1 MNTSPIKTQFLVG
14 LFLFG
19 ALGTFAQSTPKYSN
33 DYLTIGVGARAFGM
47 SNSVI
52 ASTDDVTAGY
62 WNPAGLTQ
70 QKDKLQL
77 SFMHSN
83 YQGGVANYD
92 YIGLSTKV
100 KENAALS
107 FSMVRLGIDNI
118 ANTLDLIQNGQINYD
133 RVTSFSAVDYGFYV
147 SYAQKALR
155 DGLSFG
161 GSAKIVHRKGGDFAT
176 AWGFGIDLGARYE
189 TDNNWSFAA
198 MGRDITTTF
207 NAWKYT
213 FTDAEIDVLQS
224 TGNEVPI
231 NSLELTLPTLILG
244 AAKKI
249 ELREDFSLL
258 TEVNVDFTTDGRR
271 NTLLKSNIFSGDPH
285 MGIEAGYKDIIY
297 LRGGIGSFQEIKN
310 DVVIGEEIID
320 NEVRNI
326 YGTNWT
332 FMPNVGI
339 GLNLKK
345 ITIDYALTD
354 VSNQSAALYSHVFS
368 IRAIVN
374 PVGQ

>member
-1 MNTSPIKTQFLVG
+1 MLTKTQLFIG
-14 LFLFG
+14 LFLLGGFG
-19 ALGTFAQSTPKYSN
+19 AYAQSTPKYSN
-33 DYLTIGVGARAFGM
+33 DYLKIGVGARAFGM

-62 WNPAGLTQ
+62 WNPAGLTKQ
-70 QKDKLQL
+70 EDKLQL

-107 FSMVRLGIDNI
+107 FSMVRLGVDNI
-118 ANTLDLIQNGQINYD
+118 PNTLDLIRNGQINYD
-133 RVTSFSAVDYGFYV
+133 RVTSFSAVDYGFFV
-147 SYAQKALR
+147 SYAQQALR
-155 DGLSFG
+155 EGLSFG

-189 TDNNWSFAA
+189 TKSDWTFAV

-224 TGNEVPI
+224 TGNEVPQ
-231 NSLELTLPTLILG
+231 NSLELTLPTLALG
-244 AAKKI
+244 AAKKFTI
-249 ELREDFSLL
+249 NDEFSLL
-258 TEVNVDFTTDGRR
+258 TEMNVDFTTDGRR
-271 NTLLKSNIFSGDPH
+271 NTLIQSNVFSGDPNL
-285 MGIEAGYKDIIY
+285 GIEASYNDIIY
-297 LRGGIGSFQEIKN
+297 LRGGIGNFQQERDLNYDKQ
-310 DVVIGEEIID
+310 
-320 NEVRNI
+320 
-326 YGTNWT
+326 WS
-332 FMPNVGI
+332 FMPNI
-339 GLNLKK
+339 GLGINLKQ

-354 VSNQSAALYSHVFS
+354 VSDQSAAQYSHVFS
-368 IRAIVN
+368 IRAAVN
-374 PVGQ
+374 PPGS